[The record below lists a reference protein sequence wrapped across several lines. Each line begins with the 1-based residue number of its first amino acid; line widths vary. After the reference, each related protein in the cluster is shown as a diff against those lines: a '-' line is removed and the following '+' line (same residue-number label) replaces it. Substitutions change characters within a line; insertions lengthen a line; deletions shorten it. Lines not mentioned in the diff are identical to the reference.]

1 MQEIEG
7 KIISTEI
14 EEIAD
19 PSHTPLV
26 TLGAQDTAVDLIFNK
41 DEFMTSLN
49 SFVQSARDSISVYVN
64 NFICCLFYTL

>member
-7 KIISTEI
+7 KIILTEI
-14 EEIAD
+14 EEILS
-19 PSHTPLV
+19 PSPTALV
-26 TLGAQDTAVDLIFNK
+26 ILGVQNTAVDLLFNK

-49 SFVQSARDSISVYVN
+49 SFVQSARESISVYVN